1 MLPGGARPSVG
12 EERGDARLS
21 GQGALAGGAGRAL
34 RGSRPVWR
42 TECGREW
49 ASVLAGPSGEVA
61 KRAERK
67 SLGFAGWA
75 AAALGPS
82 WVGLLWVLLG

>member
-1 MLPGGARPSVG
+1 VGRAVG
-12 EERGDARLS
+12 ERRRGACAGWSS